1 MCSPQKENGYTPI
14 ANEIME
20 VIAKT
25 KLNGTQ
31 FRILMIIW
39 RSTYGWDKKSH
50 ELSESFIAKATG
62 INAKQIAREIRELFE
77 RSILIEISPPTFSK
91 GREIA
96 FNKVYTEWNE
106 GAKTLTPL
114 SKATTTGSELEG
126 TTGSELVNQKNNIKN
141 NIKNNSNYVSVFDH
155 YMTLNLK
162 RHRAYTKDMQ
172 KAIETAMKNNKYDE
186 EYCKTL
192 LDRHKQVVE
201 ATKNTDYPVKE
212 RGLAEFFGQK
222 VYGAKH
228 LICSEYEEG
237 GKYYE
242 GYIGKEQNDAGQVP
256 VKKLKVDAS

>member
-1 MCSPQKENGYTPI
+1 MCNPQKENGYTPI

-20 VIAKT
+20 AIAKT

-31 FRILMIIW
+31 FRILMVVW

-50 ELSESFIAKATG
+50 ELSETFISKATE
-62 INAKQIAREIRELFE
+62 INSKQIAREIKELFE
-77 RSILIEISPPTFSK
+77 RNILVEVSPPTFSK

-96 FNKVYTEWNE
+96 FNKRYAEWGE
-106 GAKTLTPL
+106 GAKTLTPPK
-114 SKATTTGSELEG
+114 KATTTGSELEG

-141 NIKNNSNYVSVFDH
+141 NIKRNIYVSVFDH
-155 YMTLNLK
+155 YMTLDLK
-162 RHRAYTKDMQ
+162 RHRTYTNDMQ

-242 GYIGKEQNDAGQVP
+242 DYINKEQNGAMQTP
-256 VKKLKVDAS
+256 VKKFKVDAS